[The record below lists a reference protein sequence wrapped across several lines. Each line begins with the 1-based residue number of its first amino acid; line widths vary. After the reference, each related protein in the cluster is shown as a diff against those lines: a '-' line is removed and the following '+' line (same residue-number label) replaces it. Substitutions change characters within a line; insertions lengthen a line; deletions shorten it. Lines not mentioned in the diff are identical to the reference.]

1 MISLSKYINL
11 RCLVFPIYICD
22 DSVIELKRF
31 KKIITEIITGEGFTE
46 MFVALAT
53 PDPLEILG
61 KFDNNIIPALYFLD
75 IDLGQGVI
83 DGIELASRIRK
94 HNAKAVIVM
103 ITGYNFALETYKMQ
117 IGVKDYILKGD
128 IKEMSQRIKACLIDA
143 RLPLTEPDDADR
155 TFLTIHSNYTKIAVD
170 VSEIYYIE
178 VVIGTQR
185 KLNIHKRNSV
195 MSASATL
202 KEVIGQASDT
212 IFQCHKSYMLNIN
225 HVVSIDTKKRMVVM
239 DNGAIVPVSLMN
251 IKKIKRELEAISN
264 K

>member
-1 MISLSKYINL
+1 M
-11 RCLVFPIYICD
+11 FPIYICD
-22 DSVIELKRF
+22 DNVIELKRF

-46 MFVALAT
+46 MFVASAT
-53 PDPLEILG
+53 PNPMEILAKLG
-61 KFDNNIIPALYFLD
+61 ENTIPALYFLD

-94 HNAKAVIVM
+94 NNAKAVIVM

-128 IKEMSQRIKACLIDA
+128 IKEMSQRIKACLVDA
-143 RLPLTEPDDADR
+143 RLPLAEPDDSDR

-170 VSEIYYIE
+170 VNEIYYIE
-178 VVIGTQR
+178 VAVGTQR
-185 KLNIHKRNSV
+185 KLNIHKRNGF

-202 KEVIGQASDT
+202 KEITGQASDT
-212 IFQCHKSYMLNIN
+212 ILQCHKSYMINIK
-225 HVVSIDTKKRMVVM
+225 HVVSIDTKNRKVVM
-239 DNGAIVPVSLMN
+239 DNGIIVPVSIIY
-251 IKKIKRELEAISN
+251 IKKIKRELGAIFS